1 MDLREYKTNPQT
13 EVEGKV
19 IDIDEH
25 TSITIARF
33 NNPAFRRMQAAISEP
48 YQKAIGRGKIS
59 DDTANKILSRCMA
72 KHVIKGWTGL
82 LLDGEEIPYSEE
94 KALELLLDPTLADFK
109 EQILLESQRIENY
122 REERLDSDLKNSKP
136 QSTTTAD
143 GKKSGK
149 SSSRQ
154 SS

>member
-1 MDLREYKTNPQT
+1 VDLRDYKTNPQT

-33 NNPAFRRMQAAISEP
+33 NNPAFRRMQARISEP

-59 DDTANKILSRCMA
+59 DETANKILSRCMA
-72 KHVIKGWTGL
+72 KHLVMGWTGL
-82 LLDGEEIPYSEE
+82 VLDGEEVPYSQE
-94 KALELLLDPTLADFK
+94 KCLELLLDPTLADFK
-109 EQILLESQRIENY
+109 ESLLLESQRIENY
-122 REERLDSDLKNSKP
+122 REERLDSDLKNSGKS
-136 QSTTTAD
+136 STTTAD
-143 GKKSGK
+143 GPKSVK
-149 SSSRQ
+149 TSSRQ